1 MSIRVKLLTGNFAAE
16 INGVN
21 LYEKISERDFSDIK
35 TAFEEYSILVFRDQP
50 LTDEQQVVFSKR
62 FGDLENTINSKQ
74 QGGAGK
80 PVTVLTN
87 VGKNGEVIA
96 T

>member
-50 LTDEQQVVFSKR
+50 LTDEQQVVFSQR
-62 FGDLENTINSKQ
+62 FGDL
-74 QGGAGK
+74 
-80 PVTVLTN
+80 L
-87 VGKNGEVIA
+87 IA
-96 T
+96 TDSAAIMPMSIE